1 MLTDLPLVTIV
12 TPSFNQAEF
21 LEETILSVLRQ
32 DYPNIE
38 YLIIDGGSSDN
49 SVEIIKKYED
59 KLAWWVSEPDKG
71 QSDAL
76 IKGFARAKGKYL
88 AWLCSD
94 DVLEPSMIKISVNF
108 LEKYPGAVLTYGNR
122 TRIDSIGNILS
133 FSRSYVNNKLFRF
146 GPGLPQETVVFKKE
160 YYDLVGGINPN
171 LQMVMDYDL
180 WCKFYK
186 LGYFLYIP
194 AYLGRFR
201 SHQFNKSTLFST
213 EMENN
218 GFEGKFTSEFRDVY
232 RLHFGRPFSM
242 IIRKITLL
250 INSFIRLLLTQTS
263 GYKIMRNEIR
273 QLQNP

>member
-1 MLTDLPLVTIV
+1 MPELPLVTIV
-12 TPSFNQAEF
+12 TPSYNQDKY
-21 LEETILSVLRQ
+21 LEETINSVLKQ
-32 DYPNIE
+32 TYPNIE
-38 YLIIDGGSSDN
+38 YFIIDGGSSDN

-122 TRIDSIGNILS
+122 TRIDSIGNTIC
-133 FSRSYVNNKLFRF
+133 FSKHYVNNKLFRF
-146 GPGLPQETVVFKKE
+146 GPGLPQETVVFRKE
-160 YYDLVGGINPN
+160 HYYQVGGINPD

-186 LGYFLYIP
+186 VGYFLYIP

-201 SHQFNKSTLFST
+201 SHQSNKSTLFST
-213 EMENN
+213 EMEHN
-218 GFEGKFTSEFRDVY
+218 GFEGKFTNEFRDVY
-232 RLHFGRPFSM
+232 KQHFDKPFSM

-250 INSFIRLLLTQTS
+250 INSFIRLLLSQTS
-263 GYKIMRNEIR
+263 DYKMKKKEIK
-273 QLQNP
+273 QLQNS